1 MVLRHLWFV
10 DVGLW
15 SGRSDSDVSGSV
27 YLQHHLAVVHVRLPE
42 PQLQQLHIPNL
53 SECTVKEK
61 QNQKTDKPLLLHDI
75 YANGKQVW

>member
-1 MVLRHLWFV
+1 MVLRHLSNDQDAV
-10 DVGLW
+10 TIV
-15 SGRSDSDVSGSV
+15 SDSV

-61 QNQKTDKPLLLHDI
+61 QNQNTVKPLLLLR
-75 YANGKQVW
+75 YLCKW